1 MFKSLLVLLYQ
12 SEPWI
17 GLAGG
22 LELTKTGAD
31 VGEDTAT
38 AVHWT
43 PFHFHVR
50 PLDVYI
56 CPTEGDGG
64 KEYAIFNGQ
73 YINMLLPC
81 PPDPNRLPCYAGQ
94 HYQHYPRNRHG

>member
-1 MFKSLLVLLYQ
+1 M
-12 SEPWI
+12 
-17 GLAGG
+17 
-22 LELTKTGAD
+22 KTGAD
-31 VGEDTAT
+31 VGEETAT

-43 PFHFHVR
+43 PFQDQVR

-73 YINMLLPC
+73 YINMLLP
-81 PPDPNRLPCYAGQ
+81 LPGSAVLPLGSGGFGLVFTLTLLINPHLFAQ
-94 HYQHYPRNRHG
+94 M